1 MPVKKP
7 GNRGR
12 GFRIGVT
19 SEWPS
24 PAENDH
30 NGRSADTDPGR
41 PESEKEVRSMSIP
54 RPEHPRPQFV
64 RKAWMNLNGPWDF
77 LFDFGNSGRDRELW
91 RDDAF
96 DAAVKSSPMP
106 TSIVVP
112 FCPES
117 RLSGIGYTD
126 WIAAVWYRRSFRLEE
141 SQTGGRVLLHFG
153 AVDYHA
159 VVWIN
164 GQKAGE
170 HRGGYSSFTFDITA
184 LARTGDNT
192 VTVYAEDNNRSGRQ
206 PYGKQSDKYQS
217 HACSYTRTTGIWQ
230 TVWLEFTP
238 KNAISYAKLT
248 PVVQNRALLV
258 DAEITGGKRVRA
270 EAFYA
275 GRPVG
280 EAEGEAVYGQA
291 HLEVKLSE
299 LHLWD
304 AGMPE
309 LYDLIFTLDGEDRV
323 ESYFGMRS
331 VEVDK
336 TGLRLNGRRVFMR
349 TVLDQGFNPEGIYT
363 APDDDFLRRDI
374 ELSMDLGM
382 NGARLHQ
389 RVFEER
395 TLYWA
400 DRLGYL
406 VWGEYA
412 DGHRLDDAEGIACFL
427 PEWMET
433 VRRDYSHPSVI
444 GWCPE
449 NESYWAHDVNPVCQ
463 RTYYAVTKAMD
474 PTRPVIDSSGGVHF
488 VTDMY
493 DIHDYE
499 QDPAKLKA
507 SLAKMLEDP
516 MYVHNPI
523 HQEQLRQNIYEGQP
537 VWVSE
542 YGGTF
547 WNPDEPGG
555 WGYGNAP
562 RTEEEFADRYCGLT
576 AALLDNPRIC
586 GFCYTQLTD
595 IEQEQNGL
603 YKYDRSRK
611 FGDAVYDRIR
621 EANVRRAAVETE
633 D

>member
-1 MPVKKP
+1 M
-7 GNRGR
+7 
-12 GFRIGVT
+12 T
-19 SEWPS
+19 
-24 PAENDH
+24 
-30 NGRSADTDPGR
+30 
-41 PESEKEVRSMSIP
+41 IP

-64 RKAWMNLNGPWDF
+64 RDTWMNLNGTWDF

-91 RDDAF
+91 KDENLT
-96 DAAVKSSPMP
+96 AAMKSSPMP
-106 TSIVVP
+106 TKITVP

-126 WIAAVWYRRSFRLEE
+126 WISAVWYRRTFRLEPA
-141 SQTGGRVLLHFG
+141 QTAGRVLLHFG

-164 GQKAGE
+164 GKKAGE
-170 HRGGYSSFTFDITA
+170 HKGGYSSFRFDISA
-184 LARTGDNT
+184 LVTPGENT
-192 VTVYAEDNNRSGRQ
+192 VVVYAEDDNRSGVQ
-206 PYGKQSDKYQS
+206 PCGKQSTLYQS

-238 KNAISYAKLT
+238 ADAIDYVKLT
-248 PVVQNRALLV
+248 PLVSARSLLI
-258 DAEITGGKRVRA
+258 DAETTGGKTVTA
-270 EAFYA
+270 EAFYD

-280 EAEGEAVYGQA
+280 KISGAVAGNRA
-291 HLEVKLSE
+291 HLELSLAE
-299 LHLWD
+299 LHLWE
-304 AGMPE
+304 AGVPE
-309 LYDLIFTLDGEDRV
+309 LYDLTLTLDGEDTV
-323 ESYFGMRS
+323 KSYFGMRT
-331 VEVDK
+331 VELK
-336 TGLRLNGRRVFMR
+336 KNGIWLNGRPLFMR

-412 DGHRLDDAEGIACFL
+412 DGHALNDAGGIASFL

-433 VRRDYSHPSVI
+433 VRRDYSHPSII

-449 NESYWAHDVNPVCQ
+449 NESYWAHDVNPICQ
-463 RTYYAVTKAMD
+463 EVYYAVTKEMD

-499 QDPAKLKA
+499 QDPVKLKA
-507 SLAKMLEDP
+507 SLDKMLEDP
-516 MYVHNPI
+516 DYVHNPI
-523 HQEQLRQNIYEGQP
+523 HQEQLKQNIFKGQP

-555 WGYGNAP
+555 WGYGSTPAS
-562 RTEEEFADRYCGLT
+562 EEAFADRYCGLT
-576 AALLDNPRIC
+576 GVLLDNPRIC

-611 FGDAVYDRIR
+611 FGDEIYDRIR
-621 EANVRRAAVETE
+621 EANVRRAAMESDT
-633 D
+633 

>member
-1 MPVKKP
+1 M
-7 GNRGR
+7 
-12 GFRIGVT
+12 T
-19 SEWPS
+19 
-24 PAENDH
+24 
-30 NGRSADTDPGR
+30 
-41 PESEKEVRSMSIP
+41 IP

-64 RKAWMNLNGPWDF
+64 RDTWMNLNGTWDF

-91 RDDAF
+91 KDENL
-96 DAAVKSSPMP
+96 DAAMKSSPMP
-106 TSIVVP
+106 VKITVP

-126 WIAAVWYRRSFRLEE
+126 WIAAVWYRRSFRLEPE
-141 SQTGGRVLLHFG
+141 QTAGRTLLHFG

-164 GQKAGE
+164 GKKAGE
-170 HRGGYSSFTFDITA
+170 HKGGYSSFRFDISA
-184 LARTGDNT
+184 LITPGENT
-192 VTVYAEDNNRSGRQ
+192 IVVYAEDDNRSGVQ
-206 PYGKQSDKYQS
+206 PCGKQSTLYQS

-238 KNAISYAKLT
+238 ADAIDYAKLT
-248 PVVQNRALLV
+248 PLVSARSLLI
-258 DAEITGGKRVRA
+258 DAETTGGKTVTA
-270 EAFYA
+270 EAFYD

-280 EAEGEAVYGQA
+280 KISGAVAGNRA
-291 HLEVKLSE
+291 HLELPLNE

-304 AGMPE
+304 AGLPE
-309 LYDLIFTLDGEDRV
+309 LYDLTLTLDGGDTV
-323 ESYFGMRS
+323 KSYFGMRT
-331 VEVDK
+331 VELK
-336 TGLRLNGRRVFMR
+336 KNGIWLNGRPLFMR

-412 DGHRLDDAEGIACFL
+412 DGHALNDAGGIASFL

-433 VRRDYSHPSVI
+433 VRRDYSHPSII

-449 NESYWAHDVNPVCQ
+449 NESYWAHDVNPICQ
-463 RTYYAVTKAMD
+463 QVYYAVTKEMD
-474 PTRPVIDSSGGVHF
+474 PTRPVIDSSGGIHF

-507 SLAKMLEDP
+507 SLDKMLADP
-516 MYVHNPI
+516 DYVHNPI
-523 HQEQLRQNIYEGQP
+523 HQEQLRQNIFKGQP

-555 WGYGNAP
+555 WGYGSTPAS
-562 RTEEEFADRYCGLT
+562 EEAFADRYCGLT
-576 AALLDNPRIC
+576 GVLLDNPRIC

-611 FGDAVYDRIR
+611 FGDGIYDRIR
-621 EANVRRAAVETE
+621 EANVRRAAMESE
-633 D
+633 A

>member
-1 MPVKKP
+1 M
-7 GNRGR
+7 
-12 GFRIGVT
+12 T
-19 SEWPS
+19 
-24 PAENDH
+24 
-30 NGRSADTDPGR
+30 
-41 PESEKEVRSMSIP
+41 IP

-64 RKAWMNLNGPWDF
+64 RDTWMNLNGTWDF

-91 RDDAF
+91 KDENLT
-96 DAAVKSSPMP
+96 AAMKSSPMP
-106 TSIVVP
+106 TKITVP

-126 WIAAVWYRRSFRLEE
+126 WISAVWYRRTFRLEPE
-141 SQTGGRVLLHFG
+141 QTAGRVLLHFG

-164 GQKAGE
+164 GKKAGE
-170 HRGGYSSFTFDITA
+170 HKGGYSSFRFDISA
-184 LARTGDNT
+184 LVTPGENT
-192 VTVYAEDNNRSGRQ
+192 VVVYAEDDNRSGVQ
-206 PYGKQSDKYQS
+206 PCGKQSTLYQS

-238 KNAISYAKLT
+238 ADAIDYVKLT
-248 PVVQNRALLV
+248 PLVSARSLLI
-258 DAEITGGKRVRA
+258 DAETTGGKTVTA
-270 EAFYA
+270 EAFYD

-280 EAEGEAVYGQA
+280 KISGAVAGNRA
-291 HLEVKLSE
+291 HLELSLAE
-299 LHLWD
+299 LHLWE
-304 AGMPE
+304 AGVPE
-309 LYDLIFTLDGEDRV
+309 LYDLTLTLDGGDTV
-323 ESYFGMRS
+323 KSYFGMRT
-331 VEVDK
+331 VELK
-336 TGLRLNGRRVFMR
+336 KNGIWLNGRPLFMR

-412 DGHRLDDAEGIACFL
+412 DGHALNDAGGIASFL

-433 VRRDYSHPSVI
+433 VRRDYSHPSII

-449 NESYWAHDVNPVCQ
+449 NESYWAHDVNPICQ
-463 RTYYAVTKAMD
+463 EVYYAVTKEMD

-499 QDPAKLKA
+499 QDPVKLKA
-507 SLAKMLEDP
+507 SLDKMLEDP
-516 MYVHNPI
+516 DYVHNPI
-523 HQEQLRQNIYEGQP
+523 HQEQLKQNIFKGQP

-555 WGYGNAP
+555 WGYGSTPAS
-562 RTEEEFADRYCGLT
+562 EEAFADRYCGLT
-576 AALLDNPRIC
+576 GVLLDNPRIC

-603 YKYDRSRK
+603 YKYDRNRK
-611 FGDAVYDRIR
+611 FGDEIYDRIR
-621 EANVRRAAVETE
+621 EANVRRAAMELDT
-633 D
+633 